1 MSTELS
7 EIRRE
12 QILEA
17 ATKVFASQGFSDAR
31 MDDIVEVAGLS
42 KGAVYWYFKSKED
55 IILTIL
61 ERFLGRG
68 LDQLERFLE
77 TDQSARA
84 RLLAI
89 ASRFAS
95 EVEDILPIM
104 PIAYEFYALA
114 TREEKIRRSFKDY
127 FDKYQDLFETL
138 IRQGIEKQEF
148 KEVDPQMVAIE
159 LIGLLEGLTLLWTV
173 DIVEI
178 KKNRLGGLFESGF
191 ALILDGMRS
200 DQGEYP

>member
-200 DQGEYP
+200 DQGEFP